1 MLELAGPLF
10 AAFLYSLS
18 TLFTRRALQG
28 GMPVSAQLAAQNYF
42 SVGIVGVTAYV
53 ASGGVLVENWSWPLV
68 GACFFL
74 AGQLLVVLALRVGDS
89 SIQTPIMGLKVLFV
103 SAVVA
108 VGFGETVSLET
119 WVAAALA
126 AGAVFLIGYRPERK
140 GSYQS
145 APVLA
150 AVGATMVFAG
160 SDSILAEVSGEL
172 GRASFLASLLL
183 VLAVLTLP
191 ILALALR
198 DTAAAAMR
206 PPAAAPGPLRRGV
219 PRPGAGR
226 GMQRLQPGAVR
237 DLVIGSTFMALQF
250 GLFASVLM
258 VYSHAPSANVLFNT
272 RGLWSVVFLW
282 VLNRAGHGHHMEHAS
297 GGLIARRFVGAALL
311 VAAVAF
317 AV

>member
-1 MLELAGPLF
+1 
-10 AAFLYSLS
+10 
-18 TLFTRRALQG
+18 
-28 GMPVSAQLAAQNYF
+28 
-42 SVGIVGVTAYV
+42 
-53 ASGGVLVENWSWPLV
+53 
-68 GACFFL
+68 
-74 AGQLLVVLALRVGDS
+74 
-89 SIQTPIMGLKVLFV
+89 
-103 SAVVA
+103 
-108 VGFGETVSLET
+108 VSLET

-160 SDSILAEVSGEL
+160 SDSILAEVSGQL

-183 VLAVLTLP
+183 VLAVLSLP

-198 DTAAAAMR
+198 DTAAAMR
-206 PPAAAPGPLRRGV
+206 PPAAAPGPLRRRA

-237 DLVIGSTFMALQF
+237 DLVIGSTFMAVQF

-282 VLNRAGHGHHMEHAS
+282 ILNRAGHGHHMEHAS
-297 GGLIARRFVGAALL
+297 SGLIARRFVGAALL

>member
-74 AGQLLVVLALRVGDS
+74 TGQLLVVLALRVGDS

-183 VLAVLTLP
+183 VLAVLSLP
-191 ILALALR
+191 ILAMGVR

-206 PPAAAPGPLRRGV
+206 PLA
-219 PRPGAGR
+219 AGR

-237 DLVIGSTFMALQF
+237 DLVIGSTFMAVQF